1 MLIYNNKKSNS
12 KNSIEWTYDYSN
24 DKFPFYHHLKEN
36 YPTSKQIDDF
46 ITTYLRNVSGTV
58 PSDQEKKQLLEE
70 ISLFT
75 LASHL
80 FWGIWGVVNVNQ
92 EIEFGYWDYA
102 NLRVDEYFKAKD
114 EYLKQRPLI
123 RDLSN
128 LEAK

>member
-1 MLIYNNKKSNS
+1 MVLFYIVT
-12 KNSIEWTYDYSN
+12 EWTYDYSN

-36 YPTSKQIDDF
+36 YPSSKQIDDF
-46 ITTYLRNVSGTV
+46 ITIYLRKGSSGIM
-58 PSDQEKKQLLEE
+58 PNEQEKKQLLEE

-102 NLRVDEYFKAKD
+102 NLRIEEYFKAK
-114 EYLKQRPLI
+114 ENYQKQRLHI
-123 RDLSN
+123 LSN
-128 LEAK
+128 REAK